1 MSKSLFAEKE
11 EGVQFSFWLEGD
23 EQAEYRLTAFK
34 VEEALFSLTKIEVLL
49 NLSSSALV
57 SADRLGK
64 RASLQIKAEG
74 LAVPAC
80 FSGFIAEVTEFFEAG
95 NVLTRFIL
103 LPELAKLEKEPR
115 YRVFQDLTVPDIV
128 ETILCEHGIVNALW
142 QLEGEFAPRSFCMQ
156 YGESDLAFMHR
167 ILAEED
173 IFYYFIHEDKGRQRP
188 VLCNKISLL
197 LDCPNRSS
205 LKHDRHGSHG
215 LYDIAGAEE
224 IYCHSLRRSF
234 GTEMPRQMSQA
245 DFLHRSGQN
254 RTAQPASGFTGAADI
269 SGGAMLS
276 GIAHLPLPLCGHK
289 LSLQCP
295 FDKSLNAI
303 WYLTAVRHE
312 GLGADGSL
320 LSRDLADYFAGGGAS
335 ISAAYAEKTAM
346 NGVYG
351 RAFGATSLLPRL
363 CQVNGG
369 PVCEDEAA
377 GFSAYGVPYNKA
389 VSNVVSMPGSAHARQ
404 NNSRTGRKA
413 VYACAF
419 TALAGSAR
427 YRPPMTMRPV
437 IAGPQAAQ
445 IVGVD
450 KRARRY
456 RLALLISAFGCRQA
470 EEVCFWADADS
481 PLGAAVASIASGADA
496 ANIGAAPAANE
507 LILEFLGGNPDKP
520 IVLQRNNTGAVS
532 AAFAG
537 SAGGA
542 EPAASDLANMIAAG
556 LGTAGV
562 DMAGQNGA
570 TLSFDDADFEEQVKH
585 VLADMPWNRAEN
597 KATAQPAGETAAASP
612 PVPHY
617 VGQSVP
623 RGLYVQAAG
632 PQDFIHI
639 PPAHR
644 LKAGNLAGGQAAAF
658 PAGGGARAS
667 AMQRGAAIPL
677 AHLRADLQ
685 NSTAPGQ
692 SWAAADF
699 EVDKHNFAGNRQGE
713 TAVNSR
719 FLQVEEHQREDIHGI
734 YELNCGEKY
743 LCRTKALNINAADRL
758 VVRGPGGKIIIDK
771 HSMTLEAPI
780 IRLKGRLLVEEDA
793 FDRQEGIKI
802 AIRDELPLVTECNN
816 IAAGAHETDSGS
828 GS

>member
-1 MSKSLFAEKE
+1 MLVALGKKLMSKSLFAEKE

-49 NLSSSALV
+49 NLSSSTFV

-188 VLCNKISLL
+188 VLCNNISLL

-205 LKHDRHGSHG
+205 LKHDSHGSHG

-234 GTEMPRQMSQA
+234 GTQMPRQMSQA
-245 DFLHRSGQN
+245 DFLHQSGQN
-254 RTAQPASGFTGAADI
+254 RPAQPAGSFAGAADI

-312 GLGADGSL
+312 GLGADGSRL
-320 LSRDLADYFAGGGAS
+320 TRDLADYFAEGGAS
-335 ISAAYAEKTAM
+335 ISAAYAEKTAV
-346 NGVYG
+346 NGAYG

-389 VSNVVSMPGSAHARQ
+389 VSNVVSMPGSAHTRQ
-404 NNSRTGRKA
+404 NKAQTGHKA

-445 IVGVD
+445 IVEVD

-456 RLALLISAFGCRQA
+456 RLALLISAFGRRQA

-481 PLGAAVASIASGADA
+481 SLGAAVAATASGTEAAD
-496 ANIGAAPAANE
+496 IGAAPAANE

-520 IVLQRNNTGAVS
+520 IVLQRNNAGAMTGRAES
-532 AAFAG
+532 
-537 SAGGA
+537 A
-542 EPAASDLANMIAAG
+542 EPAGGDLAA
-556 LGTAGV
+556 
-562 DMAGQNGA
+562 QNGA
-570 TLSFDDADFEEQVKH
+570 ALAFDEADFEEQVKH

-597 KATAQPAGETAAASP
+597 RAAAKPAGATAEISP

-617 VGQSVP
+617 AGQSVS
-623 RGLYVQAAG
+623 RGLYAQAAG

-639 PPAHR
+639 SPAHR
-644 LKAGNLAGGQAAAF
+644 LNTGN
-658 PAGGGARAS
+658 PAGGPAAALPAGSGVRMPALP
-667 AMQRGAAIPL
+667 RGAAIPL

-692 SWAAADF
+692 SWAAPGF
-699 EVDKHNFAGNRQGE
+699 ELDKHNFTGNQQGE

-719 FLQVEEHQREDIHGI
+719 FLQVGEHQREDIHGI

-743 LCRTKALNINAADRL
+743 LCRTKAVNINAADRL

-802 AIRDELPLVTECNN
+802 AIRDELPLVTECRN
-816 IAAGAHETDSGS
+816 AAGAHETDSGT